1 MLKGL
6 FVVNSLLVQTL
17 SGSDL
22 ADWGGSCAFLSAY
35 LWLYACVL
43 ADLPLRDIAHQPGS
57 HFLTFSRMPSSADW
71 LTFGSQCT
79 ARLGSFRTCLR
90 FIIEP
95 RSHLPP
101 AHPGQF
107 SNKLARPY
115 SLWGS
120 SGLQAHRPTIFH
132 GIQGGTH
139 SSLPFL
145 SSSFLPSLKLPYI
158 LRSDF
163 AERCL

>member
-1 MLKGL
+1 M
-6 FVVNSLLVQTL
+6 QTF

-22 ADWGGSCAFLSAY
+22 GAAPFCQLTYDFMPVYLLTCLSGTLHINRA
-35 LWLYACVL
+35 L
-43 ADLPLRDIAHQPGS
+43 I
-57 HFLTFSRMPSSADW
+57 FSRMPSSADW
-71 LTFGSQCT
+71 LTFGPQCT

-90 FIIEP
+90 LIIEP
-95 RSHLPP
+95 RSHLLP

-107 SNKLARPY
+107 SNELARPY

-120 SGLQAHRPTIFH
+120 SGLQAHKPINNPH
-132 GIQGGTH
+132 GNPSEGTTHPISH
-139 SSLPFL
+139 SFP
-145 SSSFLPSLKLPYI
+145 LPSLKLPYI